1 MGVWGRL
8 ECGPGDGV
16 GLGVQR
22 EGWGGGRRCGGW
34 DWGRV
39 EGENL
44 RMGKRLKLAD
54 RVVVCD
60 GS

>member
-22 EGWGGGRRCGGW
+22 ENGEEGGDVVDGI
-34 DWGRV
+34 
-39 EGENL
+39 GEEW
-44 RMGKRLKLAD
+44 KAKI
-54 RVVVCD
+54 
-60 GS
+60 